1 MGIKELELFTIK
13 IGYSLLVISS
23 NYFLG
28 LGPLRWRAG
37 MQLRVVGV
45 PLACRAAVL
54 PCYRATA
61 GDLPPRTCCADHLL
75 CRSPAVPLACCAAR
89 LPCRSPAV
97 PLTCCA
103 GNLLPGTSCAAN
115 LPPNGLPA
123 AGLFCE
129 AYGAGFADY
138 GYLYL
143 ARVNHLVLNLLCYIC
158 RELLGLFV

>member
-1 MGIKELELFTIK
+1 MH
-13 IGYSLLVISS
+13 
-23 NYFLG
+23 
-28 LGPLRWRAG
+28 
-37 MQLRVVGV
+37 LRVLG
-45 PLACRAAVL
+45 
-54 PCYRATA
+54 
-61 GDLPPRTCCADHLL
+61 
-75 CRSPAVPLACCAAR
+75 
-89 LPCRSPAV
+89 V

-103 GNLLPGTSCAAN
+103 GRLPCGRAAAEPAAGDVAPS
-115 LPPNGLPA
+115 LASNGLPG